1 MAPLAVTKRRQK
13 AVDFTNP
20 FLETSMAV
28 LIRKQFGIS
37 NIEELLDSIKVFFY
51 EINKI
56 K

>member
-1 MAPLAVTKRRQK
+1 MAPLAMTKRRQK

-37 NIEELLDSIKVFFY
+37 NIEELLDSIKVSF
-51 EINKI
+51 IKLSKI